1 MKRIDR
7 YIFKEHLSPF
17 FLSLAV
23 LLFILLANFMLKSID
38 KFLGKGLGVGLLLE
52 YLFYNMAWILALAVP
67 MAVLIS
73 TLTAFGRFSSDNE
86 ITAMRACGV
95 STIKLLRA
103 PLVFGMLTT
112 LLMIYFNNQILPE
125 MNHNARSLSIN
136 ISKKRPDLEFT
147 EGLFTQAIPGYSIY
161 VGRREDTSEGNIFFD
176 ISIFNNNRDGSRK
189 TITAEQG
196 TIESIDNG
204 VVLHLERGQ
213 IHELMKDNQDYTK
226 INFERYDVVVPIDN
240 MSLQRKDIKS
250 RGDREMTYS
259 MMVKKISTLEEKRK
273 DVLFRIKERV
283 SKESSLTVSDFS
295 SHELLLNDIVA
306 FEKIVSDS
314 LSISGDPKIMKS
326 FSRRIKNLK
335 RGIKNDYRLLNNYN
349 NTRNRYLVELN
360 KKFSIPFASMVFILV
375 GAPLGIMARR
385 GNFALSTTISLGF
398 FIIYWAFLIAGEQ
411 LADRGTVSPSLSMW
425 LPNILLG
432 FLGIYLIYI
441 NSKDR
446 KKISFEIFNL
456 LFRKKEKNDS

>member
-1 MKRIDR
+1 
-7 YIFKEHLSPF
+7 
-17 FLSLAV
+17 
-23 LLFILLANFMLKSID
+23 
-38 KFLGKGLGVGLLLE
+38 
-52 YLFYNMAWILALAVP
+52 
-67 MAVLIS
+67 
-73 TLTAFGRFSSDNE
+73 
-86 ITAMRACGV
+86 
-95 STIKLLRA
+95 
-103 PLVFGMLTT
+103 
-112 LLMIYFNNQILPE
+112 MIYINNQILPE

-136 ISKKRPDLEFT
+136 ISKKRPDLEFS

-176 ISIFNNNRDGSRK
+176 ISIFNNRRDGSRK

-432 FLGIYLIYI
+432 FLGLYLIYI